1 MSPQHWRQC
10 DWLDLKAFW
19 WQGRLISLKT
29 WIYKHYT
36 RTHTH
41 TCTSAKAHLLTFEKL
56 VHNPFQATASTNTT
70 TFKLIKQ
77 YKNK

>member
-1 MSPQHWRQC
+1 LSHQS
-10 DWLDLKAFW
+10 A
-19 WQGRLISLKT
+19 LKT
-29 WIYKHYT
+29 RGFISI
-36 RTHTH
+36 THAHIH

-77 YKNK
+77 YKNKLTVYSILLFYVLTY